1 MDLTSLR
8 SPAPPGLADRVLDRT
23 GPADDWAVVP
33 GPNGPL
39 TVAWS
44 SYGVSLVLPGED
56 DALLRAALRS
66 RLDRG
71 LGRPAA
77 PPPGLL
83 PALAHGSARGVAVD
97 LRGRSAFE
105 LDVLAAAREI
115 PVGEVRSYAWV
126 AATIG
131 RPAAVR
137 AVGSALGRNPV
148 PVVVPCHRVVRA
160 DGTVGDYVFG
170 TAYKQAL
177 LAAERAQAG

>member
-8 SPAPPGLADRVLDRT
+8 SPAPPGLAERVLDRT
-23 GPADDWAVVP
+23 GPADDWAVVA
-33 GPNGPL
+33 GPAGPL

-44 SYGVSLVLPGED
+44 AYGVSLVLPGED
-56 DALLRAALRS
+56 DAALRAAVRA

-71 LGRPAA
+71 LRLPAT

-83 PALAHGSARGVAVD
+83 PALASGSSQGVAVD

-105 LDVLAAAREI
+105 VDVLGAAREI

-126 AATIG
+126 AAAIG

-148 PVVVPCHRVVRA
+148 PVLVPCHRVVRS
-160 DGTVGDYVFG
+160 DGAVGDYVFG
-170 TAYKQAL
+170 SAYKQAL